1 MTNPAPAPSLIPY
14 GLPIDLET
22 AKRVAAAAGKEAD
35 GNGWPVVI
43 AIVDSGA
50 NLVLLHR
57 HDLAQLGSIAIAQGK
72 AMTAVKMKRATK
84 LLDDAVTGG
93 GAGLRVLALD
103 GIVPMEGGVPL
114 LRDGAIIGAIGVSG
128 VTSPQDG
135 LIAAAGAKALTNP
148 EV

>member
-1 MTNPAPAPSLIPY
+1 MTNSNPAPAPSLIPY
-14 GLPIDLET
+14 GAPIDLDT

-43 AIVDSGA
+43 AIVDSGD

-57 HDLAQLGSIAIAQGK
+57 HDLAQLGSIAIAQAK
-72 AMTAVKMKRATK
+72 ASTAVKMKRPTQ
-84 LLDDAVTGG
+84 LLDAGVTNG

-103 GIVPMEGGVPL
+103 GIVPMEGGLPL
-114 LRDGAIIGAIGVSG
+114 MRDGKIIGAIGVSG

-135 LIAAAGAKALTNP
+135 EVAAAGAAAL
-148 EV
+148 VS

>member
-1 MTNPAPAPSLIPY
+1 MPAPIPY
-14 GLPIDLET
+14 GPPIDLET

-35 GNGWPVVI
+35 ANGWPVVI

-57 HDLAQLGSIAIAQGK
+57 HDHAQLGSIDIARGK
-72 AMTAVKMKRATK
+72 AATAVKMKRPTR
-84 LLDDAVTGG
+84 LFDEAVAGG
-93 GAGLRVLALD
+93 GSGLRVLALD

-114 LRDGAIIGAIGVSG
+114 VRDGAIIGAIGVSG

-135 LIAAAGAKALTNP
+135 QVAAAGARVLGDS
-148 EV
+148 

>member
-1 MTNPAPAPSLIPY
+1 MTTPTPIPY
-14 GLPIDLET
+14 GPPIDLET

-43 AIVDSGA
+43 VLVDSGA

-57 HDLAQLGSIAIAQGK
+57 HDLAQLGSIAIAQAK
-72 AMTAVKMKRATK
+72 ASTAVKMKRATK

-114 LRDGAIIGAIGVSG
+114 MRDGAIIGAIGVSG

-135 LIAAAGAKALTNP
+135 LIAAAGAKTLETP
-148 EV
+148 

>member
-1 MTNPAPAPSLIPY
+1 MPTPLPY
-14 GLPIDLET
+14 GPPIDLET

-35 GNGWPVVI
+35 ANGWPVVI

-57 HDLAQLGSIAIAQGK
+57 HDDAQLGSIAIAQGK
-72 AMTAVKMKRATK
+72 AATAVKMKRPTR
-84 LLDDAVTGG
+84 LFDEAVTGG
-93 GAGLRVLALD
+93 GTGLRVLALD

-114 LRDGAIIGAIGVSG
+114 VLDGHIIGAIGVSG

-135 LIAAAGAKALTNP
+135 QIAAAGAKALETP
-148 EV
+148 